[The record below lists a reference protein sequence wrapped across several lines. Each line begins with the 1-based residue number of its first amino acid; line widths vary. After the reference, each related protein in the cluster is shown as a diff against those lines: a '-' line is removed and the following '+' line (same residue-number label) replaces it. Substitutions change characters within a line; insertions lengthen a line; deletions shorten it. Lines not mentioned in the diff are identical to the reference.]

1 MAKIYI
7 ALVGG
12 QPYPVYL
19 GLMDYA
25 PDRVVFVHSEKSKK
39 EAERIMSLSNI
50 SDVQFCEMLPV
61 SLDDANR
68 KIKKIK
74 SKIQSSDQVV
84 INISSGTKVW
94 TYVFIAAF
102 MGAENVE
109 FCYVD
114 QNCQVYMLKADEV
127 HNPELE
133 IDIDTALALNRTQIE
148 SCIEFE
154 YYEDDDF
161 DAIEDLKEVR
171 RWNYDAFQKLT
182 QMEDEKR
189 MDFNQHEI
197 GVWNYGGS
205 TMRYDRTQC
214 FVVFSMMKKDGKM
227 CIKTVS
233 SPHLFDILF
242 NYAWFE
248 LEVADILSRWN
259 KANEVLLN
267 VKFPY
272 NNKSP
277 KNEIDILIN
286 TGERLLFVE
295 CKTQIFDITDLD
307 KFRTAVKNYGGMG
320 CKALFV
326 TQAPM
331 KETARE
337 KCEDSDILCFSLE
350 NYHIDEQGLY
360 DLLDSEIYKI
370 NKK

>member
-39 EAERIMSLSNI
+39 EAERIRDYCRV
-50 SDVQFCEMLPV
+50 SDVQFCQMLPV

-68 KIKKIK
+68 QIKKIK
-74 SKIQSSDQVV
+74 SKIQPSDKVMV
-84 INISSGTKVW
+84 NISSGTKVW
-94 TYVFIAAF
+94 TYAFIVAF
-102 MGAENVE
+102 MEAENVE

-114 QNCQVYMLKADEV
+114 QNCQVFMLKVDEV
-127 HNPELE
+127 HNPVL
-133 IDIDTALALNRTQIE
+133 DININTVLALNRTQIE
-148 SCIEFE
+148 SCVELD
-154 YYEDDDF
+154 YYEDEDF
-161 DAIEDLKEVR
+161 DAIEDLKTVR
-171 RWNYDAFQKLT
+171 RWNFEAFQKLT
-182 QMEDEKR
+182 QMDDEKR
-189 MDFNQHEI
+189 KEFNLHEA
-197 GVWNYGGS
+197 GTWSSGGS
-205 TMRYDRTQC
+205 MLKYDRMQC
-214 FVVFSMMKKDGKM
+214 SVEFDVVRRDGRSGKKR
-227 CIKTVS
+227 VS

-248 LEVADILSRWN
+248 LEVANILSRWN
-259 KANEVLLN
+259 KAKEVLLN

-272 NNKSP
+272 KDKST

-331 KETARE
+331 KETAKE
-337 KCEDSDILCFSLE
+337 KCEDSEILCFSLE
-350 NYHIDEQGLY
+350 NYHFDEQILF
-360 DLLDSEIYKI
+360 DLLDGEIYKI

>member
-25 PDRVVFVHSEKSKK
+25 PDRVLLVHSEKSKK
-39 EAERIMSLSNI
+39 EAERIMSLCNI
-50 SDVQFCEMLPV
+50 GDVQFCEILPV

-84 INISSGTKVW
+84 INISSGTKMW
-94 TYVFIAAF
+94 TYAFITAF
-102 MGAENVE
+102 MHAENVE

-148 SCIEFE
+148 SCTQLE
-154 YYEDDDF
+154 YYEDEDF
-161 DAIEDLKEVR
+161 DAIEDLKIVR
-171 RWNYDAFQKLT
+171 KWNYEAFQKLT

-189 MDFNQHEI
+189 RDFNQHET
-197 GVWNYGGS
+197 GSWNYSGS
-205 TMRYDRTQC
+205 TMKYDKTQC
-214 FVVFSMMKKDGKM
+214 FVEFSMMKKDGKM
-227 CIKTVS
+227 NKMTVS

-242 NYAWFE
+242 NFAWFE

-259 KANEVLLN
+259 KVKEVLLN

-272 NNKSP
+272 NDKNP

-326 TQAPM
+326 TQAPT

-350 NYHIDEQGLY
+350 NYHFDVQRLY

>member
-1 MAKIYI
+1 MAKVYI

-25 PDRVVFVHSEKSKK
+25 PDHVVLVHSEKSKK
-39 EAERIMSLSNI
+39 EAERIRDYSRVD
-50 SDVQFCEMLPV
+50 DVQFYQMLPV
-61 SLDDANR
+61 SLGDANR
-68 KIKKIK
+68 QIKKIK
-74 SKIQSSDQVV
+74 SKIQPSDQVV
-84 INISSGTKVW
+84 VNISSGTKVW
-94 TYVFIAAF
+94 TYAFIAAF
-102 MGAENVE
+102 MDTVNVE

-114 QNCQVYMLKADEV
+114 QNCQVFMLKADEV
-127 HNPELE
+127 HNPVLD
-133 IDIDTALALNRTQIE
+133 IDIDTVLALNSTQID
-148 SCIEFE
+148 SCVELD
-154 YYEDDDF
+154 YYDDEDI

-171 RWNYDAFQKLT
+171 RWNYEAFQKLT
-182 QMEDEKR
+182 QMDDEKR
-189 MDFNQHEI
+189 REFNKNEV
-197 GVWNYGGS
+197 GMWTSSGS
-205 TMRYDRTQC
+205 MLKYDRAIC
-214 FVVFSMMKKDGKM
+214 SVEFDVVRKDGRRGKKM
-227 CIKTVS
+227 FA

-248 LEVADILSRWN
+248 LEVAYILSRWN
-259 KANEVLLN
+259 KAKEVLLN

-272 NNKSP
+272 KDKST

-331 KETARE
+331 KETAKE

-350 NYHIDEQGLY
+350 NYHIDEQRLY